1 MKRPID
7 ITCKMCGG
15 HGTAYLTKGP
25 SGKASWPVVGVLPPN
40 WAQMAEPEAATY
52 VTTVYFCSDLC
63 RLRYGAT
70 HKLEAVDSDAQ

>member
-40 WAQMAEPEAATY
+40 WVQMAEPEAATY
-52 VTTVYFCSDLC
+52 VTTVYL
-63 RLRYGAT
+63 LRFLSTRNVRY
-70 HKLEAVDSDAQ
+70 SFAQRSRR